1 MKSEYSLTDSI
12 GGTTVTY
19 QAYAAARGSGGFAVE
34 IPQGNVIDDIS
45 EIESNKIR
53 RDQSMNKLYMKATL
67 TLEAAKV
74 ISFAAEAEAEKN
86 GWAVAI
92 AVTDDRGELI
102 HFIRMDNT
110 TNAAVGIAQ
119 KKAFHAANYRRNT
132 TFHEKLLAEGSSNIG
147 VLSLPNCMP
156 IEGGIPLTY
165 EGNVIGAIGV
175 SGVASNNDGR
185 VAQKGSEAFEKLIAD

>member
-1 MKSEYSLTDSI
+1 
-12 GGTTVTY
+12 
-19 QAYAAARGSGGFAVE
+19 
-34 IPQGNVIDDIS
+34 
-45 EIESNKIR
+45 
-53 RDQSMNKLYMKATL
+53 MNKLYMKATL

-74 ISFAAEAEAEKN
+74 ISSAAEAEADKN

-102 HFIRMDNT
+102 HFIRKDNT

-132 TFHEKLLAEGSSNIG
+132 LFHEKLLKEGSENMA

-156 IEGGIPLTY
+156 IEGGVQLIY
-165 EGNVIGAIGV
+165 EDNVIGAIGV
-175 SGVASNNDGR
+175 SGVASDDDGR
-185 VAQKGSEAFEKLIAD
+185 VAQKGCEAFEKLMAN

>member
-1 MKSEYSLTDSI
+1 
-12 GGTTVTY
+12 
-19 QAYAAARGSGGFAVE
+19 
-34 IPQGNVIDDIS
+34 
-45 EIESNKIR
+45 
-53 RDQSMNKLYMKATL
+53 MNKLLMKPIL

-74 ISFAAEAEAEKN
+74 ISSAAEAEAENN

-102 HFIRMDNT
+102 HFIRKDNT

-132 TFHEKLLAEGSSNIG
+132 LFHEKLLAEGKENIA
-147 VLSLPNCMP
+147 VLSLPNSMP
-156 IEGGIPLTY
+156 VEGGMQLIY

-175 SGVASNNDGR
+175 SGLASDDDGR
-185 VAQKGSEAFEKLIAD
+185 VAQRGCEAFEKLMVE